1 MSDNILITTTVSLGC
16 AGNANQ
22 MVIHLVQGDYG
33 TRALRLIPV
42 DSGKLMDMDAEGV
55 VQAKVRL
62 ACAGHEDLLI
72 DCELGDR
79 YATLVPTKA
88 MTSGADTWQAQLVL
102 LDDNNMT
109 VSTAP
114 FTVVVHGTVYNGDA
128 VEHTNSAVTAAAYD
142 AQGRLVLQQLN
153 GNEVVAADFTNLV
166 SAIQTALA
174 DYLLTAQDRTD
185 INTIKGYLNQ
195 SVKTD
200 AEPRFEGLQI
210 GGTWNAST
218 GKWQGGV
225 SISSSGEIDGAVFT

>member
-1 MSDNILITTTVSLGC
+1 MENILITTTVSLDC

-42 DSGKLMDMDAEGV
+42 DSGKLMDMEAEGV

-72 DCELGDR
+72 NCELGDR
-79 YATLVPTKA
+79 YATLVPTQA

-102 LDDNNMT
+102 LDESNMT

-114 FTVVVHGTVYNGDA
+114 FTVVVHGTVYNGDT

-174 DYLLTAQDRTD
+174 DYLLTAEDRQDLT
-185 INTIKGYLNQ
+185 TIKGYLNQ

-200 AEPRFEGLQI
+200 AEPEFAGLTI
-210 GGTWNAST
+210 GNVT
-218 GKWQGGV
+218 
-225 SISSSGEIDGAVFT
+225 ISSSGEIDGAVFT